1 MSATGRRDLDDILD
15 TIREV
20 GETLERRSERGTG
33 AIMMV
38 WGAMCALT
46 FAFYHV
52 ANAGCCLAGRFDHTL
67 VHWAW
72 VGPTLVGY
80 ALTATIGARL
90 GRVRAKEGAA
100 NARRLM
106 LVLLPPLAVLVA
118 IIATGRGVGLI
129 PALWVA
135 FLAFTFLAWP
145 GRTRRPTTPFLVAG
159 VASALGAVALA
170 LPALRPWAWLAAA
183 AWYALA
189 LGGLGA
195 AKWAG
200 KA

>member
-1 MSATGRRDLDDILD
+1 MSATGRRDLDEILD

-46 FAFYHV
+46 FSFYHAV
-52 ANAGCCLAGRFDHTL
+52 EGGCCASDGAAHSL

-80 ALTATIGARL
+80 ALTAAIGARL
-90 GRVRAKEGAA
+90 GRTRAKEGATD
-100 NARRLM
+100 ARRLL
-106 LVLLPPLAVLVA
+106 LVLLAPLAVLVA
-118 IIATGRGVGLI
+118 VVATGRGTAFI

-145 GRTRRPTTPFLVAG
+145 GRARRPTAPFVAAG
-159 VASALGAVALA
+159 VSSALLALALA
-170 LPALRPWAWLAAA
+170 LPALHKWAWLAAA
-183 AWYALA
+183 AWYALV